1 MLAVFLWS
9 TFSRDP
15 SLLVV
20 WRKTQIVLKVGPL
33 PPSLP
38 SHIPRGAERDMQAL
52 VWQGLISPSLLPAA
66 KGTEILGS
74 GNGEMAPWRASFW
87 ILSVEEAVVM

>member
-1 MLAVFLWS
+1 
-9 TFSRDP
+9 
-15 SLLVV
+15 
-20 WRKTQIVLKVGPL
+20 
-33 PPSLP
+33 
-38 SHIPRGAERDMQAL
+38 MQAL